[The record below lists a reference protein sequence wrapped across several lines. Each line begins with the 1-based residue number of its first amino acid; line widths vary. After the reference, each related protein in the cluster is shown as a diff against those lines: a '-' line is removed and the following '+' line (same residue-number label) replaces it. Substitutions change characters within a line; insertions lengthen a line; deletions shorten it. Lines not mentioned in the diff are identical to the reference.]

1 MPAVEIICP
10 SCSRVGKIEIP
21 ETDIKSVSRGLLAV
35 NVAAKTICPHTFIA
49 YIDKNLKIRD
59 YFMADFHFELPETEL
74 EEVLKDREIP
84 GIEVIDRDLIKLN
97 LSPSILADIIRAIV
111 FKRNIVLI
119 LERKYIRS
127 HVRNLFEFI
136 TQNSFKANIIIISK
150 EDYSTNKEKYRKFII
165 LEGTRII
172 SDEIG
177 IFEPKKLFIENMLIE
192 RFLSESKS
200 TLNLFL
206 LKNEIKKSYVLAR
219 SISQFAKS
227 YKGKKK
233 ISTKIITD
241 YLIEA
246 FGIKI
251 EKTYKKYLS
260 WLLDIAKEY
269 FGIDVFDEN
278 NNDLN
283 AKSLKSKK
291 NMNNR
296 TH

>member
-74 EEVLKDREIP
+74 EEALKDREIP

-150 EDYSTNKEKYRKFII
+150 ENYSTNKEKYRKFII

-278 NNDLN
+278 NNHLN
-283 AKSLKSKK
+283 TKSLKSKK